1 MESKQRLNL
10 SLDEYYSAIT
20 QLISS
25 KSQKEEVSDFS
36 ILQNGFFTED
46 KELSLSLTHGEKSS
60 LHNPLV
66 DSDKQYPLFN
76 DSQLAELINFFDT
89 AIWTVERRLPIQS
102 YCRAITHNFDL
113 IEDLKAEFVIALSIL
128 NNLEFSKIQSQF
140 HIDGT
145 SHHIVK
151 TRQLSRLVCDINEA
165 KVLQDMVV
173 QCNKR
178 IDDLDTASY
187 IERMVVTGHDH
198 IINSL
203 QLYSKVKAYANMV
216 QDGNSDFSIG
226 KTLDIRKC
234 DVKRI
239 RKMSNIEGLLNSD
252 NRSARSRA
260 LKADIEKILDTPSYS
275 WVYEQSQIL
284 GISEHQAL
292 KKIIKEHKKLTSN
305 SNEESLEDEE
315 SSTIGE
321 LNG

>member
-1 MESKQRLNL
+1 MESKQRLNF

-20 QLISS
+20 HLIAS
-25 KSQKEEVSDFS
+25 KPKKEASDFS
-36 ILQNGFFTED
+36 ILENGFFTDD
-46 KELSLSLTHGEKSS
+46 KELSLKITRGEKSN
-60 LHNPLV
+60 LHNPL
-66 DSDKQYPLFN
+66 SSSNKQYPLFN
-76 DSQLAELINFFDT
+76 DNQLAELINFFDT
-89 AIWTVERRLPIQS
+89 AIWTVERRLPVQS
-102 YCRAITHNFDL
+102 YCRAISQNFDL
-113 IEDLKAEFVIALSIL
+113 IVDLKAEFVIALSIL

-145 SHHIVK
+145 SHLIDK
-151 TRQLSRLVCDINEA
+151 TRQLSRLICDINDP
-165 KVLQDMVV
+165 KVLQDIVV

-178 IDDLDTASY
+178 IDDLDTAPY

-203 QLYSKVKAYANMV
+203 QLYSKVKPYANMV

-239 RKMSNIEGLLNSD
+239 RKMSNIEGLLNTD

-260 LKADIEKILDTPSYS
+260 LKTDIEKILDTPSYS
-275 WVYEQSQIL
+275 WVLEQSQTH

-292 KKIIKEHKKLTSN
+292 KKIIKEHKKFTLKSN
-305 SNEESLEDEE
+305 LDSSDEDKIEK
-315 SSTIGE
+315 TGE
-321 LNG
+321 VNG